1 MSKLIKIYGERNT
14 NTNHLEKLIDLNL
27 QAVQIAGVV
36 PRYIR
41 NIQKI
46 VPGKNWLRDEY
57 FSRSFKKNLGWKHAC
72 AKSAQELKTVD
83 YDEGEICFISIT
95 KNPYSWLLSLYR
107 KPYNQQYRD
116 GKPDFET
123 FLRTPWTTEP
133 RDNCKRLLPNPIELW
148 NIKNASYLQ
157 LKAIGGLN
165 LTTESVI
172 DKPESIIDTLST
184 HFSISLCRDQF
195 LNYEKSTKDSSKNSA
210 WYQDYYL
217 NERWRGDLSDNAVST
232 INQSLDLTLMK
243 HFAYK
248 VIGA

>member
-14 NTNHLEKLIDLNL
+14 NTNHLEKLIALNL
-27 QAVQIAGVV
+27 EAVQIKGVV

-46 VPGKNWLRDEY
+46 IPGKNWLRDEY

-72 AKSAQELKTVD
+72 VKSAQELKTVD

-95 KNPYSWLLSLYR
+95 KNPYSWLLSLHR

-157 LKAIGGLN
+157 LKDIGGLN

-184 HFSISLCRDQF
+184 HFSISLCGDHF

-217 NERWRGDLSDNAVST
+217 NERWRDDLSVNAVST

>member
-1 MSKLIKIYGERNT
+1 MIKLIKIYGERNT

-27 QAVQIAGVV
+27 EAVQIPGVV
-36 PRYIR
+36 PRYIK

-46 VPGKNWLRDEY
+46 VPGKNWVRDGY

-72 AKSAQELKTVD
+72 VKSAQELKTSD
-83 YDEGEICFISIT
+83 NNEGEICFISIT

-133 RDNCKRLLPNPIELW
+133 RDNCKRLLANPIELW

-157 LKAIGGLN
+157 LMDIGGLN

-172 DKPESIIDTLST
+172 DKPQSIIDTLST
-184 HFSISLCRDQF
+184 HFSIGLRSDQF
-195 LNYEKSTKDSSKNSA
+195 LNYEKSTKDSNKNSA

-217 NERWRGDLSDNAVST
+217 NERWRDDLSDKAVST
-232 INQSLDLTLMK
+232 INESLDLTLMK

>member
-1 MSKLIKIYGERNT
+1 MSRLIKIYGERNT

-27 QAVQIAGVV
+27 EAVQIEGVV
-36 PRYIR
+36 PRYIK

-57 FSRSFKKNLGWKHAC
+57 FSRSFKKNLGWKHARVKPVEEIK
-72 AKSAQELKTVD
+72 ASD
-83 YDEGEICFISIT
+83 YDVNEICFISIT

-133 RDNCKRLLPNPIELW
+133 RDNCKRLLANPIELW

-157 LKAIGGLN
+157 LKDIGGLN

-184 HFSISLCRDQF
+184 HFSIGLRSDQF
-195 LNYEKSTKDSSKNSA
+195 LNYEKSTKDSGKNST

-217 NERWRGDLSDNAVST
+217 NERWRDDLSVKAIAT
-232 INQSLDLTLMK
+232 INESLDLALMR
-243 HFAYK
+243 HFSYK
-248 VIGA
+248 VIAA